1 MEPDFSAWIGR
12 TEQVEDPL
20 AVVQAQAAQV
30 AERLA
35 GAGMATPADREI
47 VALIAYL
54 QGLGTNLKAGN

>member
-1 MEPDFSAWIGR
+1 M
-12 TEQVEDPL
+12 
-20 AVVQAQAAQV
+20 QAQAAQV

-54 QGLGTNLKAGN
+54 QRLGTDAKKVAPAQAAVLPTDEGGR